1 MGVDT
6 ADNQL
11 SFKSWLQIDGTRTCS
26 KWYAWP
32 LRKATTGEV
41 SQLRWSKKKRNGPG
55 IEIRAARSQLLSDF
69 SVTAEVWDAK
79 ANKDLHSQ
87 TLHPLSKF
95 AATCTF
101 HGSSK
106 LVDPAIKVMFAI
118 QGQFPVSESSQ
129 LSPCDHV
136 TMWKWPKRYRKVAQ
150 GVNMLFWSMVQS
162 EIK

>member
-11 SFKSWLQIDGTRTCS
+11 SSNPDCKLMELGHAQNE
-26 KWYAWP
+26 P
-32 LRKATTGEV
+32 LGHFGRPRLV
-41 SQLRWSKKKRNGPG
+41 RLHSFVDQKKKGPG

-101 HGSSK
+101 HRSSK
-106 LVDPAIKVMFAI
+106 LVDPAIKVMLAI
-118 QGQFPVSESSQ
+118 QGQFPVFESSQ
-129 LSPCDHV
+129 L
-136 TMWKWPKRYRKVAQ
+136 
-150 GVNMLFWSMVQS
+150 
-162 EIK
+162 